1 MGTRGPVPKG
11 KTVIWSAD
19 FAYAVGLMTADGSLS
34 ANGRHLSFASKE
46 IEQIENFKK
55 CLGLSVKT
63 GIIYSKNLKLTEP
76 YYRVQWGNVVLYQFF
91 LSIGLTPNKSLTQGP
106 LLIPKQYFMDFLRG
120 LYDGDG
126 CFYSYFDPRW
136 EKSFMFYLS
145 FASGS
150 SEFITWLQSEIQEA
164 TGLVGHRTRAKS
176 QRYFQLKY
184 AKKETLQ
191 LLGKI
196 YEKSEAPHLKR
207 KKLKIVRALR
217 IVGLGLPAPVRKSV
231 KYGPGC

>member
-11 KTVIWSAD
+11 KAVLWSAD

-34 ANGRHLSFASKE
+34 SNGRHLSFVSKE

-63 GIIYSKNLKLTEP
+63 GTIFSKNLKLTEP
-76 YYRVQWGNVVLYQFF
+76 YYRVQWGNVVLYRFL

-106 LLIPKQYFMDFLRG
+106 LHIPKQYFLDFLRG

-136 EKSFMFYLS
+136 ENSFMFYLS

-150 SEFITWLQSEIQEA
+150 NDFITWLQSEIQEA
-164 TGLVGHRTRAKS
+164 TGLVGHRTRAKN

-184 AKKETLQ
+184 AKQETLK
-191 LLGKI
+191 LLNRLYGKPRAI
-196 YEKSEAPHLKR
+196 HLKR

-217 IVGLGLPAPVRKSV
+217 IVGLALPGSARKSV
-231 KYGPGC
+231 KCEPGC